1 MTARSNPGSLSQ
13 GAVASGRGGG
23 PATAAAASGPQRLVF
38 MVPGEPIPKAR
49 PRVVRGGTYTPPR
62 TTQAEGRIREYLK
75 VAYPHLRPSESAY
88 AVTLEFQFKGVGRG
102 DWDNYAKLVC
112 DALNG
117 IVWMDDRQIRRA
129 DVVLRRNFVDPCT
142 IVTISSLRDD
152 EDVWP

>member
-38 MVPGEPIPKAR
+38 MVPGEPSAQGQAQSR
-49 PRVVRGGTYTPPR
+49 AWGHVHAAQDNASRGTV
-62 TTQAEGRIREYLK
+62 REYLK

-117 IVWMDDRQIRRA
+117 IVWMDDRQIRKA
-129 DVVLRRNFVDPCT
+129 DRGAASRTSSISYT

-152 EDVWP
+152 ERLA